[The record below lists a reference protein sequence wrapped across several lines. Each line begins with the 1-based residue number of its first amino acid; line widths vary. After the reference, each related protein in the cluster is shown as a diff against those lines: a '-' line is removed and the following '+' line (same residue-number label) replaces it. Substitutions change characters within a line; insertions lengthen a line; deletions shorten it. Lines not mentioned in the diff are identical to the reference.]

1 MKKLIAGIF
10 TAAFIAT
17 PALTTTAFADTP
29 TVEGAG
35 STWSQIA
42 VDQWRADVKSRLG
55 LKVNFAGTGSSTGRA
70 LYYQGKV
77 DFAVTEIPFLDNE
90 VKILKGSNKSYQ
102 YLPIVAGGTSLMY
115 NLVDVAGRQ
124 VKNLQ
129 LSPASIAGIFTG
141 EITNWSDPKIT
152 ADNGGNKL
160 PSKAIVPV
168 VRADGSGTSAQFSAF
183 LASEESAIWKK
194 FAAANGRSGSSGTSD
209 YPNFQGA
216 VAQSGSDGVANYV
229 ANRSTGVGAIGYVET
244 GYAIQRGFPVAAVQN
259 AGGKYVL
266 PTPAN
271 VAKALEK
278 AKLNKDR
285 TQILTG
291 VYRNTSATAYPIS
304 SYSYMVTPTD
314 GLNPAKGAVLSK
326 FMQYFACDG
335 QQKASVLG
343 YAPLPPNLVQVVF
356 DAIQDLPGKD
366 ASIPAT
372 ATKANC
378 NNPTFSGSL
387 GKNSNSAG
395 TSTSKSGST
404 GGTTTG
410 TGTGTTTDGTTTD
423 GTTTDGTTT
432 GGTTTGGTT
441 STSDSF
447 AAAKPT
453 QIVVAPSG
461 TSIPLPALILLA
473 IVIGPA
479 LVITISRKLFVL
491 GKPAFIRFKNFVW
504 AANADGEEEEL
515 DTFSDDYESA
525 RGRRRGGR
533 RSR

>member
-1 MKKLIAGIF
+1 MKKFIVGIF
-10 TAAFIAT
+10 ASALVAVPAFSTAAY
-17 PALTTTAFADTP
+17 ADST

-55 LKVNFAGTGSSTGRA
+55 LKINFAGTGSSTGRA

-77 DFAVTEIPFLDNE
+77 DFAVSEIPFQPNE
-90 VKILKGSNKSYQ
+90 LKILNGSNKSYQ
-102 YLPIVAGGTSLMY
+102 YLPIVAGGTALMY
-115 NLVDVAGRQ
+115 NIVDVAGRQ

-129 LSPASIAGIFTG
+129 LSPATIAGIFTG
-141 EITNWSDPKIT
+141 TITNWSDAKIT
-152 ADNGGNKL
+152 ADNGGTKL

-168 VRADGSGTSAQFSAF
+168 VRADGSGTSAQFSAY
-183 LASEESAIWKK
+183 LASEQGAVWKK
-194 FAAANGRSGSSGTSD
+194 FASANGRSGTSGTSD
-209 YPNFQGA
+209 YPNFEGA

-244 GYAIQRGFPVAAVQN
+244 GYAIQRGFPVAAVKN
-259 AGGKYVL
+259 ASGKYVL

-291 VYRNTSATAYPIS
+291 VYRAGADTAYPIS
-304 SYSYMVTPTD
+304 SYSYMITATD

-356 DAIQDLPGKD
+356 DAIQDLPGHD
-366 ASIPAT
+366 TAIPAK

-395 TSTSKSGST
+395 SSTTGGSTSGGGTTGADPSAS
-404 GGTTTG
+404 GGTTT
-410 TGTGTTTDGTTTD
+410 TDDTTTTDGTTS
-423 GTTTDGTTT
+423 GSGSS
-432 GGTTTGGTT
+432 G
-441 STSDSF
+441 SDTY
-447 AAAKPT
+447 AAATPT
-453 QIVVAPSG
+453 KLIVEPGG
-461 TSIPLPALILLA
+461 TSIPLPALLLLG

-479 LVITISRKLFVL
+479 LLLALSRRLFVY
-491 GKPAFIRFKNFVW
+491 GKPALIRFKNFVW
-504 AANADGEEEEL
+504 AADIAIEGSSEDLDLYEE
-515 DTFSDDYESA
+515 DESP
-525 RGRRRGGR
+525 RGRRRV
-533 RSR
+533 SRLSR